1 MFFMKI
7 RLSLLLIGLCISLYA
22 VCNDYRLFPENWWV
36 GMKWNQVQVLV
47 RSDKVSI
54 GQSSVQV
61 LYPGVTV
68 KKVHRF
74 QNTNYLA
81 VDLFIAPTAK
91 PGNVKIRLTQ
101 AGKTDQLNFILKPK
115 RQGNGT
121 KYARGVTSEDLMY
134 LIMPDRFANGD
145 ESNDRV
151 PGMLDQSLNRDTVFN
166 RHGGDL
172 QGITKHLSYFN
183 KMGVTALWLNPVLVN
198 DMKDRTEHGYAFTD
212 HYRIDPRIGGEAA
225 YHELIQKANEK
236 GIKIIQDAVYNHV
249 GTQHILFKDQPDST
263 WFNRWPTFTQTSY
276 KDQVLFDPY
285 ASEKDK
291 KIMSDGWFVRAMPDW
306 NHHNKFVE
314 QFLIQHAIWTVEEF
328 GIDGW
333 RIDTYAYNDLEFMNR
348 CNAALYKEFPKLTLF
363 GETWVHGVVNQ
374 AFFCENNMQIPFK
387 SNLQATTDFQTLLYG
402 IQPALNEPF
411 GWTEGVNKLYIT
423 LTQDLLYKDPMQQVI
438 FLDNHDIPRFYSV
451 VGTDL
456 KKYKIALAWLM
467 TCRGIPQLY
476 YGNEVLME
484 GFTSP
489 NDGYVRKDFPGGWK
503 GDQKNAF
510 TGEGL
515 TSSEKEIQDYVAKL
529 AHFRKQSS
537 AITKGKMKQFV
548 PKDGLYVYFR
558 YSDTQLLMC
567 VMNTSA
573 KDQQVKMSDYAE
585 MTKDAK
591 HGFDI
596 LTDSKVGNEF
606 SIPAMTMKVIEL
618 TK

>member
-1 MFFMKI
+1 MKL
-7 RLSLLLIGLCISLYA
+7 RFSLLLMGLCIAWSA
-22 VCNDYRLFPENWWV
+22 ICNTYRLFPENWWV
-36 GMKWNQVQVLV
+36 GMKWNQVQVII
-47 RSDKVSI
+47 RNQESGI
-54 GQSSVQV
+54 GQANVQ
-61 LYPGVTV
+61 LQYPGVRIQ
-68 KKVHRF
+68 KVHRF
-74 QNTNYLA
+74 SNANYVA
-81 VDLFIAPTAK
+81 VDLLIAPTAQ
-91 PGNVKIRLTQ
+91 PGKVPIRITQ
-101 AGKTDQLNFILKPK
+101 NGKTEKVDFVLKPRRK
-115 RQGNGT
+115 GNGT
-121 KYARGVTSEDLMY
+121 LFAQGVNSADLMY

-145 ESNDRV
+145 ESNDRI
-151 PGMLDQSLNRDTVFN
+151 PGMLDQTLNRDTVFN

-172 QGITKHLSYFN
+172 QGITQNLSYFN
-183 KMGVTALWLNPVLVN
+183 KMGVTALWLNPVLIN

-212 HYRIDPRIGGEAA
+212 HYRIDPRLGGEDA
-225 YHELIQKANEK
+225 YHQLIQSAHAK
-236 GIKIIQDAVYNHV
+236 GLKIIQDAVYNHV
-249 GTQHILFKDQPDST
+249 GTQHILFRDQPDSS
-263 WFNRWPTFTQTSY
+263 WFNRWPSFTQTSY

-306 NHHNKFVE
+306 NHRNKHVE
-314 QFLIQHAIWTVEEF
+314 IFLIQHAIWTVEEF

-348 CNAALYKEFPKLTLF
+348 CNAALYKEYPKLTLF

-374 AFFCENNMQIPFK
+374 AFFCENNLQIPFK

-451 VGTDL
+451 VGKDL
-456 KKYKIALAWLM
+456 KKYKMAMAWLM

-510 TGEGL
+510 TGSGL
-515 TSSEKEIQDYVAKL
+515 TAEEKDMQDYIAKL
-529 AHFRKQSS
+529 AHFRKQST
-537 AITKGKMKQFV
+537 AITRGKMLQFV

-558 YSDTQLLMC
+558 YDNNQVLMC

-573 KDQQVKMSDYAE
+573 KDMNVQFSDYAE
-585 MTKDAK
+585 MTKNFQK
-591 HGFDI
+591 GTDI
-596 LTDSKVGNEF
+596 ISNEQIGTVF

-618 TK
+618 KK

>member
-1 MFFMKI
+1 MKL
-7 RLSLLLIGLCISLYA
+7 RFSLLLMGLCIAWSA
-22 VCNDYRLFPENWWV
+22 ISNTYRLFPENWWV
-36 GMKWNQVQVLV
+36 GMKWNQVQVII
-47 RSDKVSI
+47 RNQESGI
-54 GQSSVQV
+54 GQANIQ
-61 LYPGVTV
+61 LQYPGVRIQ
-68 KKVHRF
+68 KVYRF
-74 QNTNYLA
+74 SNANYVA
-81 VDLFIAPTAK
+81 VDLLIAPTAQ
-91 PGNVKIRLTQ
+91 PGKVPIRITQ
-101 AGKTDQLNFILKPK
+101 NGKTEKVDFVLKPRRK
-115 RQGNGT
+115 GNGT
-121 KYARGVTSEDLMY
+121 LFAQGVNSADLMY

-145 ESNDRV
+145 ESNDRI
-151 PGMLDQSLNRDTVFN
+151 PGMLDQTLNRDTVFN

-172 QGITKHLSYFN
+172 QGITQNLSYFN
-183 KMGVTALWLNPVLVN
+183 KMGVTALWLNPVLIN

-212 HYRIDPRIGGEAA
+212 HYRIDPRLGGEEA
-225 YHELIQKANEK
+225 YHQLIQSAHAK
-236 GIKIIQDAVYNHV
+236 GLKIIQDAVYNHV
-249 GTQHILFKDQPDST
+249 GTQHILFKDQPDSS

-306 NHHNKFVE
+306 NHRNKHVE
-314 QFLIQHAIWTVEEF
+314 IFLIQHAIWTVEEF

-348 CNAALYKEFPKLTLF
+348 CNAALYKEYPKLTLF

-374 AFFCENNMQIPFK
+374 AFFCENNLQIPFK

-451 VGTDL
+451 LGKDL
-456 KKYKIALAWLM
+456 KKYKMAMAWLM

-510 TGEGL
+510 TGSGL
-515 TSSEKEIQDYVAKL
+515 TAEEKDMQNYIAKL
-529 AHFRKQSS
+529 AHFRKQST
-537 AITKGKMKQFV
+537 AITRGKMLQFV

-558 YSDTQLLMC
+558 YDNNQVLMC

-573 KDQQVKMSDYAE
+573 KDMNVQFSDYAE
-585 MTKDAK
+585 MTKNFQK
-591 HGFDI
+591 GTDI
-596 LTDSKVGNEF
+596 ISNEQIGTVF

-618 TK
+618 KK

>member
-1 MFFMKI
+1 MKL
-7 RLSLLLIGLCISLYA
+7 RFSLLLMGLCIAWSA
-22 VCNDYRLFPENWWV
+22 ISNTYRLFPENWWV
-36 GMKWNQVQVLV
+36 GMKWNQVQVII
-47 RSDKVSI
+47 RNQESGI
-54 GQSSVQV
+54 GQANVQ
-61 LYPGVTV
+61 LQYPGVRIQ
-68 KKVHRF
+68 KVHRF
-74 QNTNYLA
+74 SNANYVA
-81 VDLFIAPTAK
+81 VDLLIAPTAQ
-91 PGNVKIRLTQ
+91 PGKVPIRITQ
-101 AGKTDQLNFILKPK
+101 NGKTEKVDFVLKPRRK
-115 RQGNGT
+115 GNGT
-121 KYARGVTSEDLMY
+121 LFAQGVNSADLMY

-145 ESNDRV
+145 ESNDRI
-151 PGMLDQSLNRDTVFN
+151 PGMLDQTLNRDTVFN

-172 QGITKHLSYFN
+172 QGITQNLSYFN
-183 KMGVTALWLNPVLVN
+183 KMGVTALWLNPVLIN

-212 HYRIDPRIGGEAA
+212 HYRIDPRLGGEDA
-225 YHELIQKANEK
+225 YHQLIQSAHAK
-236 GIKIIQDAVYNHV
+236 GLKIIQDAVYNHV
-249 GTQHILFKDQPDST
+249 GTQHILFKDQPDSS
-263 WFNRWPTFTQTSY
+263 WFNRWPSFTQTSY

-306 NHHNKFVE
+306 NHRNKHVE
-314 QFLIQHAIWTVEEF
+314 IFLIQHAIWTVEEF

-348 CNAALYKEFPKLTLF
+348 CNAALYKEYPKLTLF

-374 AFFCENNMQIPFK
+374 AFFCENNLQIPFK

-451 VGTDL
+451 VGKDL
-456 KKYKIALAWLM
+456 KKYKMAMAWLM

-510 TGEGL
+510 TGSGL
-515 TSSEKEIQDYVAKL
+515 TAEEKDMQDYIAKL
-529 AHFRKQSS
+529 AHFRKQST
-537 AITKGKMKQFV
+537 AITRGKMLQFV

-558 YSDTQLLMC
+558 YDNNQVLMC

-573 KDQQVKMSDYAE
+573 KDMNVQFSDYAE
-585 MTKDAK
+585 MTKNFQK
-591 HGFDI
+591 GTDI
-596 LTDSKVGNEF
+596 ISNEQIGTVF

-618 TK
+618 KK

>member
-1 MFFMKI
+1 MKL
-7 RLSLLLIGLCISLYA
+7 RFSLLLMGLCIAWSA
-22 VCNDYRLFPENWWV
+22 ICNTYRLFPANWWV
-36 GMKWNQVQVLV
+36 GMKWNQVQVII
-47 RSDKVSI
+47 RNQESGI
-54 GQSSVQV
+54 GQANVQ
-61 LYPGVTV
+61 LQYPGVRIQ
-68 KKVHRF
+68 KVHRF
-74 QNTNYLA
+74 SNANYVA
-81 VDLFIAPTAK
+81 VDLLIAPTAQ
-91 PGNVKIRLTQ
+91 PGKVPIRITQ
-101 AGKTDQLNFILKPK
+101 NGKTEKVDFVLKPRRK
-115 RQGNGT
+115 GNGT
-121 KYARGVTSEDLMY
+121 LFAQGVNSADLMY

-145 ESNDRV
+145 ESNDRI
-151 PGMLDQSLNRDTVFN
+151 PGMLDQTLNRDTVFN

-172 QGITKHLSYFN
+172 QGITQNLSYFN
-183 KMGVTALWLNPVLVN
+183 KMGVTALWLNPVLIN

-212 HYRIDPRIGGEAA
+212 HYRIDPRLGGEDA
-225 YHELIQKANEK
+225 YHQLIQSAHAK
-236 GIKIIQDAVYNHV
+236 GLKIIQDAVYNHV
-249 GTQHILFKDQPDST
+249 GTQHILFRDQPDSS
-263 WFNRWPTFTQTSY
+263 WFNRWPSFTQTSY

-306 NHHNKFVE
+306 NHRNKHVE
-314 QFLIQHAIWTVEEF
+314 IFLIQHAIWTVEEF

-348 CNAALYKEFPKLTLF
+348 CNAALYKEYPKLTLF

-374 AFFCENNMQIPFK
+374 AFFCENNLQIPFK

-451 VGTDL
+451 VGKDL
-456 KKYKIALAWLM
+456 KKYKMAMAWLM

-510 TGEGL
+510 TGSGL
-515 TSSEKEIQDYVAKL
+515 TAEEKDMQDYIAKL
-529 AHFRKQSS
+529 AHFRKQST
-537 AITKGKMKQFV
+537 AITRGKMLQFV

-558 YSDTQLLMC
+558 YDNNQVLMC

-573 KDQQVKMSDYAE
+573 KDMNVQFSDYAE
-585 MTKDAK
+585 MTKNFQK
-591 HGFDI
+591 GTDI
-596 LTDSKVGNEF
+596 ISNEQIGTVF

-618 TK
+618 KK

>member
-1 MFFMKI
+1 MKI
-7 RLSLLLIGLCISLYA
+7 RLSFLLISISIVLNA
-22 VCNDYRLFPENWWV
+22 LSNEYRLFPENWWV
-36 GMKWNQVQVLV
+36 GMKWNQVQVLI
-47 RSDKVSI
+47 RNEKTAI
-54 GQSSVQV
+54 GQSAVQIQ
-61 LYPGVTV
+61 YPGVTV
-68 KKVHRF
+68 KQVHRF
-74 QNTNYLA
+74 KNSNYLA
-81 VDLFIAPTAK
+81 VDLVIAPSAK
-91 PGNVKIRLTQ
+91 PGKVELRISQ
-101 AGKTDQLNFILKPK
+101 SGKTDRVNFVLKAK
-115 RQGNGT
+115 RIGNGT
-121 KYARGVTSEDLMY
+121 KYAKGVTSEDLMY
-134 LIMPDRFANGD
+134 LIMPDRFANGN
-145 ESNDRV
+145 EANDRV

-172 QGITKHLSYFN
+172 QGITQHLSYFN
-183 KMGVTALWLNPVLVN
+183 KMGITALWLNPVLVN

-212 HYRIDPRIGGEAA
+212 HYRIDPRLGGEAA
-225 YHELIQKANEK
+225 YHELIQHANEK
-236 GIKIIQDAVYNHV
+236 GIKVIQDAVYNHV

-263 WFNRWPTFTQTSY
+263 WFNRWPSFTQTSY

-285 ASEKDK
+285 ASDKDK
-291 KIMSDGWFVRAMPDW
+291 KIMSDGWFVRSMPDW
-306 NHHNKFVE
+306 NHRNKFVE

-348 CNAALYKEFPKLTLF
+348 CNAALYKEYPKLTLF

-411 GWTEGVNKLYIT
+411 GWTEGINKLYIT

-451 VGTDL
+451 VGKDV
-456 KKYKIALAWLM
+456 KKYKMALAWLM

-515 TSSEKEIQDYVAKL
+515 SSEEKDMQDYVAKL
-529 AHFRKQSS
+529 ANFRKKSP

-558 YSDTQLLMC
+558 YHDSQVLMC
-567 VMNTSA
+567 VMNTSS
-573 KDQQVKMSDYAE
+573 KDHKVKLSDYSE
-585 MTKDAK
+585 MTQDYKQ
-591 HGFDI
+591 GLDI
-596 LTDSKVGNEF
+596 LTDTTIGTEL
-606 SIPAMTMKVIEL
+606 SIPSMTMKVIEL
-618 TK
+618 KK

>member
-1 MFFMKI
+1 MKL
-7 RLSLLLIGLCISLYA
+7 RFSLLLMGLCIAWSA
-22 VCNDYRLFPENWWV
+22 ICNTYRLFPENWWV
-36 GMKWNQVQVLV
+36 GMKWNQVQVII
-47 RSDKVSI
+47 RKQESGI
-54 GQSSVQV
+54 GQAYVQ
-61 LYPGVTV
+61 LQYPGVRIQ
-68 KKVHRF
+68 KVHRF
-74 QNTNYLA
+74 SNANYVA
-81 VDLFIAPTAK
+81 VDLLIAPTAQ
-91 PGNVKIRLTQ
+91 PGKVPIRITQ
-101 AGKTDQLNFILKPK
+101 NGKTEKVDFVLKPRRK
-115 RQGNGT
+115 GNGT
-121 KYARGVTSEDLMY
+121 LFAQGVNSADLMY

-145 ESNDRV
+145 ESNDRI
-151 PGMLDQSLNRDTVFN
+151 PGMLDQTLNRDTVFN

-172 QGITKHLSYFN
+172 QGITQNLSYFN
-183 KMGVTALWLNPVLVN
+183 KMGVTALWLNPVLIN

-212 HYRIDPRIGGEAA
+212 HYRIDPRLGGEDA
-225 YHELIQKANEK
+225 YHQLIQSAHAK
-236 GIKIIQDAVYNHV
+236 GFKIIQDAVYNHV
-249 GTQHILFKDQPDST
+249 GTQHILFRDQPDSS
-263 WFNRWPTFTQTSY
+263 WFNRWPSFTQTSY

-306 NHHNKFVE
+306 NHRNKHVE
-314 QFLIQHAIWTVEEF
+314 IFLIQHAIWTVEEF

-348 CNAALYKEFPKLTLF
+348 CNAALYKEYPKLTLF

-374 AFFCENNMQIPFK
+374 AFFCENNLQIPFK

-451 VGTDL
+451 VGKDL
-456 KKYKIALAWLM
+456 KKYKMAMAWLM

-510 TGEGL
+510 TGSGL
-515 TSSEKEIQDYVAKL
+515 TAEEKDMQDYIAKL
-529 AHFRKQSS
+529 AHFRKQST
-537 AITKGKMKQFV
+537 AITKGKMLQFV

-558 YSDTQLLMC
+558 YDNNQVLMC

-573 KDQQVKMSDYAE
+573 KDMNVQFSDYAE
-585 MTKDAK
+585 MTKNFQK
-591 HGFDI
+591 GTDI
-596 LTDSKVGNEF
+596 ISNEQIGTAF

-618 TK
+618 KK

>member
-1 MFFMKI
+1 MKL
-7 RLSLLLIGLCISLYA
+7 RFSLLLMGLCIAWSA
-22 VCNDYRLFPENWWV
+22 ISNTYRLFPENWWV
-36 GMKWNQVQVLV
+36 GMKWNQVQVII
-47 RSDKVSI
+47 RNQESGI
-54 GQSSVQV
+54 GQANVQ
-61 LYPGVTV
+61 LQYPGVRIQ
-68 KKVHRF
+68 KVHRF
-74 QNTNYLA
+74 SNANYVA
-81 VDLFIAPTAK
+81 VDLLIAPTAQ
-91 PGNVKIRLTQ
+91 PGKVPIRITQ
-101 AGKTDQLNFILKPK
+101 NGKTEKVDFVLKPRRK
-115 RQGNGT
+115 GNGT
-121 KYARGVTSEDLMY
+121 LFAQGVNSADLMY
-134 LIMPDRFANGD
+134 LMMPDRFANGD
-145 ESNDRV
+145 ESNDRI
-151 PGMLDQSLNRDTVFN
+151 PGMLDQTLNRDTVFN

-172 QGITKHLSYFN
+172 QGITQNLSYFN
-183 KMGVTALWLNPVLVN
+183 KMGVTALWLNPVLIN

-212 HYRIDPRIGGEAA
+212 HYRIDPRLGGEDA
-225 YHELIQKANEK
+225 YHQLIQSAHSK
-236 GIKIIQDAVYNHV
+236 GLKIIQDAVYNHV
-249 GTQHILFKDQPDST
+249 GTQHILFRDQPDSS
-263 WFNRWPTFTQTSY
+263 WFNRWPSFTQTSY

-306 NHHNKFVE
+306 NHRNKHVE
-314 QFLIQHAIWTVEEF
+314 IFLIQHAIWTVEEF

-348 CNAALYKEFPKLTLF
+348 CNAALYKEYPKLTLF

-374 AFFCENNMQIPFK
+374 AFFCENNLQIPFK

-451 VGTDL
+451 VGKDL
-456 KKYKIALAWLM
+456 KKYKMAMAWLM

-510 TGEGL
+510 TGSGL
-515 TSSEKEIQDYVAKL
+515 TAEEKDMQDYIAKL
-529 AHFRKQSS
+529 AHFRKQST
-537 AITKGKMKQFV
+537 AITKGKMLQFV

-558 YSDTQLLMC
+558 YDNNQVLMC

-573 KDQQVKMSDYAE
+573 KDMNVQFSDYAE
-585 MTKDAK
+585 MTKNFQK
-591 HGFDI
+591 GTDI
-596 LTDSKVGNEF
+596 ISNEQIGTAF

-618 TK
+618 KK

>member
-1 MFFMKI
+1 M
-7 RLSLLLIGLCISLYA
+7 GLCIAWSA
-22 VCNDYRLFPENWWV
+22 ISNTYRLFPENWWV
-36 GMKWNQVQVLV
+36 GMKWNQVQVII
-47 RSDKVSI
+47 RNQESGI
-54 GQSSVQV
+54 GQANVQ
-61 LYPGVTV
+61 LQYPGVRIQ
-68 KKVHRF
+68 KVHRF
-74 QNTNYLA
+74 SNANYVA
-81 VDLFIAPTAK
+81 VDLLIAPTAQ
-91 PGNVKIRLTQ
+91 PGKVPIRITQ
-101 AGKTDQLNFILKPK
+101 NGKTEKVDFVLKPRRK
-115 RQGNGT
+115 GNGT
-121 KYARGVTSEDLMY
+121 LFAQGVNSADLMY

-145 ESNDRV
+145 ESNDRI
-151 PGMLDQSLNRDTVFN
+151 PGMLDQTLNRDTVFN

-172 QGITKHLSYFN
+172 QGITQNLSYFN
-183 KMGVTALWLNPVLVN
+183 KMGVTALWLNPVLIN

-212 HYRIDPRIGGEAA
+212 HYRIDPRLGGEDA
-225 YHELIQKANEK
+225 YHQLIQSAHAK
-236 GIKIIQDAVYNHV
+236 GLKIIQDAVYNHV
-249 GTQHILFKDQPDST
+249 GTQHILFKDQPDSS
-263 WFNRWPTFTQTSY
+263 WFNRWPSFTQTSY

-306 NHHNKFVE
+306 NHRNKHVE
-314 QFLIQHAIWTVEEF
+314 IFLIQHAIWTVEEF

-348 CNAALYKEFPKLTLF
+348 CNAALYKEYPKLTLF

-374 AFFCENNMQIPFK
+374 AFFCENNLQIPFK

-451 VGTDL
+451 VGKDL
-456 KKYKIALAWLM
+456 KKYKMAMAWLM

-510 TGEGL
+510 TGSGL
-515 TSSEKEIQDYVAKL
+515 TAEEKDMQDYIAKL
-529 AHFRKQSS
+529 AHFRKQST
-537 AITKGKMKQFV
+537 AITRGKMLQFV

-558 YSDTQLLMC
+558 YDNNQVLMC

-573 KDQQVKMSDYAE
+573 KDMNVQFSDYAE
-585 MTKDAK
+585 MTKNFQK
-591 HGFDI
+591 GTDI
-596 LTDSKVGNEF
+596 ISNEQIGTVF

-618 TK
+618 KK

>member
-1 MFFMKI
+1 MKL
-7 RLSLLLIGLCISLYA
+7 RFSLLLMGLCIAWSA
-22 VCNDYRLFPENWWV
+22 ICNTYRLFPENWWV
-36 GMKWNQVQVLV
+36 GMKWNQVQVII
-47 RSDKVSI
+47 RNQESGI
-54 GQSSVQV
+54 GQANVQ
-61 LYPGVTV
+61 LQYPGVRIQ
-68 KKVHRF
+68 KVHRF
-74 QNTNYLA
+74 SNANYVA
-81 VDLFIAPTAK
+81 VDLLIAPTAQ
-91 PGNVKIRLTQ
+91 PGKVPIRITQ
-101 AGKTDQLNFILKPK
+101 NGKTEKVDFVLKPRRK
-115 RQGNGT
+115 GNGT
-121 KYARGVTSEDLMY
+121 LFAQGVNSADLMY

-145 ESNDRV
+145 ESNDRI
-151 PGMLDQSLNRDTVFN
+151 PGMLDQTLNRDTVFN

-172 QGITKHLSYFN
+172 QGITQNLSYFN
-183 KMGVTALWLNPVLVN
+183 KMGVTALWLNPVLIN

-212 HYRIDPRIGGEAA
+212 HYRIDPRLGGEDA
-225 YHELIQKANEK
+225 YHQLIQSAHAK
-236 GIKIIQDAVYNHV
+236 GFKIIQDAVYNHV
-249 GTQHILFKDQPDST
+249 GTQHILFRDQPDSS
-263 WFNRWPTFTQTSY
+263 WFNRWPSFTQTSY

-306 NHHNKFVE
+306 NHRNKHVE
-314 QFLIQHAIWTVEEF
+314 IFLIQHAIWTVEEF

-348 CNAALYKEFPKLTLF
+348 CNAALYKEYPKLTLF

-374 AFFCENNMQIPFK
+374 AFFCENNLQIPFK

-451 VGTDL
+451 VGKDL
-456 KKYKIALAWLM
+456 KKYKMAMAWLM

-510 TGEGL
+510 TGSGL
-515 TSSEKEIQDYVAKL
+515 TAEEKDMQDYIAKL
-529 AHFRKQSS
+529 AHFRKQST
-537 AITKGKMKQFV
+537 AITKGKMLQFV

-558 YSDTQLLMC
+558 YDNNQVLMC

-573 KDQQVKMSDYAE
+573 KDMNVQFSDYAE
-585 MTKDAK
+585 MTKNFQK
-591 HGFDI
+591 GTDI
-596 LTDSKVGNEF
+596 ISNEQIGTAF

-618 TK
+618 KK

>member
-1 MFFMKI
+1 MKL
-7 RLSLLLIGLCISLYA
+7 RFSLLLMGLCIAWSA
-22 VCNDYRLFPENWWV
+22 ISNTYRLFPENWWV
-36 GMKWNQVQVLV
+36 GMKWNQVQVII
-47 RSDKVSI
+47 RNQESGI
-54 GQSSVQV
+54 GQANVQ
-61 LYPGVTV
+61 LQYPGVRIQ
-68 KKVHRF
+68 KVHRF
-74 QNTNYLA
+74 SNANYVA
-81 VDLFIAPTAK
+81 VDLLIAPTAQ
-91 PGNVKIRLTQ
+91 PGKVPIRITQ
-101 AGKTDQLNFILKPK
+101 NGKTEKVDFVLKPRRK
-115 RQGNGT
+115 GNGT
-121 KYARGVTSEDLMY
+121 LFAQGVNSADLMY

-145 ESNDRV
+145 ESNDRI
-151 PGMLDQSLNRDTVFN
+151 PGMLDQTLNRDTVFN

-172 QGITKHLSYFN
+172 QGITQNLSYFN
-183 KMGVTALWLNPVLVN
+183 KMGVTALWLNPVLIN

-212 HYRIDPRIGGEAA
+212 HYRIDPRLGGEEA
-225 YHELIQKANEK
+225 YHQLIQSAHAK
-236 GIKIIQDAVYNHV
+236 GLKIIQDAVYNHV
-249 GTQHILFKDQPDST
+249 GTQHILFKDQPDSS
-263 WFNRWPTFTQTSY
+263 WFNRWPSFTQTSY

-306 NHHNKFVE
+306 NHRNKHVE
-314 QFLIQHAIWTVEEF
+314 IFLIQHAIWTVEEF

-348 CNAALYKEFPKLTLF
+348 CNAALYKEYPKLTLF

-374 AFFCENNMQIPFK
+374 AFFCENNLQIPFK

-451 VGTDL
+451 VGKDL
-456 KKYKIALAWLM
+456 KKYKMAMAWLM

-510 TGEGL
+510 TGSGL
-515 TSSEKEIQDYVAKL
+515 TAEEKDMQDYIAKL
-529 AHFRKQSS
+529 AHFRKQST
-537 AITKGKMKQFV
+537 AITRGKMLQFV

-558 YSDTQLLMC
+558 YDNNQVLMC

-573 KDQQVKMSDYAE
+573 KDMNVQFSDYAE
-585 MTKDAK
+585 MTKNFQK
-591 HGFDI
+591 GTDI
-596 LTDSKVGNEF
+596 ISNEQIGTVF

-618 TK
+618 KK